1 MLVVVRPG
9 TAAFEA
15 VSLFPVATAFFY
27 ALMMISARW
36 VDPRESMWTLMV
48 WLTGVGAVLSALLQP
63 FVWVTPRA
71 EDLWLFAAIA
81 VFGTVGVTMMT
92 QAFRFAPAAVVAP
105 FDYTALLWATL
116 IGWQVWGEIPDTL
129 TYVGAAIIVASGIYI
144 VIRERHARE

>member
-1 MLVVVRPG
+1 MVHGSPATR
-9 TAAFEA
+9 AA
-15 VSLFPVATAFFY
+15 L
-27 ALMMISARW
+27 R
-36 VDPRESMWTLMV
+36 
-48 WLTGVGAVLSALLQP
+48 
-63 FVWVTPRA
+63 
-71 EDLWLFAAIA
+71 FAAIA

-144 VIRERHARE
+144 VVRERHARE